1 MSTPSAKS
9 TETTTTSG
17 FAVPDLL
24 RMRVSEDADRT
35 VMRVDGAATMTYA
48 GWNARSDALAHG
60 LLDTG
65 AARGDVVALLFGG
78 MDWVDYAVAYMG
90 ILKAGCTAI
99 HLNDTMPKAEITR
112 RLAQCRPSGMI
123 RGSGIAPPDDP
134 GCWVRTVSALETGE
148 QSPVDVRVGP
158 EDISDLLYSSG
169 TTGDSKPVRVP
180 HGNLTFGRGPEA
192 FAQFGDPR
200 PLIVPMQL
208 GTTASVTT
216 TNVALSLRA
225 TLIATRPGDVE
236 RMGELIAE
244 HGVGSVMVNPM
255 IAARMVAAKIH
266 ERYDLSSVHTLASAA
281 AAIAPALADRLL
293 AMFPGARLNSSY
305 TEVEAVP
312 GVVVNTY
319 DPARPLSVGRPTPS
333 TEVRVVD
340 EQDVPVPDG
349 DLGRIQLRC
358 AAPRRRYLHN
368 QQPPGDDWTRTGD
381 LGYIG
386 DDGDLYLFDRAED
399 AIHTPTEILSTIALE
414 AEVYEHPAVLEA
426 AVFGVPDGSGGQRV
440 AAAVVLAPDSTL
452 DDLNTFLERRLPPHW
467 VPRQIELLPELPF
480 SPNGKV
486 RKRVL
491 RDRLRETAARPDQ
504 P

>member
-24 RMRVSEDADRT
+24 RMRVSEDPDRT

-48 GWNARSDALAHG
+48 DWDARSDALAHG
-60 LLDTG
+60 LLDAG
-65 AARGDVVALLFGG
+65 AARGEVVALLFGG

-99 HLNDTMPKAEITR
+99 HLNDTMPRAETAR
-112 RLAQCRPSGMI
+112 RLAQCRPRGMI
-123 RGSGIAPPDDP
+123 RGSVTAPPDDP
-134 GCWVRTVSALETGE
+134 GCWVRTVAALETGE
-148 QSPVDVRVGP
+148 QTPVDLRVGP

-312 GVVVNTY
+312 GVVVSTY

-333 TEVRVVD
+333 TGVRVVD
-340 EQDVPVPDG
+340 EHDVPVPDG

-399 AIHTPTEILSTIALE
+399 AIHTPTEILSSIALE
-414 AEVYEHPAVLEA
+414 AAVYEHPAVLEA

-440 AAAVVLAPDSTL
+440 AAAVVLAPDGTL
-452 DDLNTFLERRLPPHW
+452 DDLNTFLERRLPPHQ

-491 RDRLRETAARPDQ
+491 RDRLREAAARPAR